1 MVEPRR
7 QLPPQIRP
15 VELAKRKGGRAVVRY
30 QLTVD
35 VGEINGQRKQFRK
48 RYPTEKAARAAL
60 DEIRG
65 QVAAGTYVA
74 PSKLTVVQACENWLA
89 GKRAADRA
97 ESTVDGYEE
106 KLSVV
111 ITELGDKQVQKL
123 TKRHLDD
130 LVIALRAGGLPA
142 PKGKARKP
150 WSPRSVNYLLGLLVS
165 ILESEQKQGHVVRNV
180 AKLVDRIDSDAK
192 PPDPLTEA
200 EVEKVLT
207 HIEGDRYAIAWHLA
221 LAGLRLGEICGLRW
235 SDIDLKANTL
245 AVENT
250 RLQRGKKHIEK
261 APKSRAGR
269 RELPL
274 PDHLIVELKATRKIQ
289 ATDRLKLGEAY
300 VASGYVVVNEAGE
313 ALTPN
318 AVESR
323 WARVLVAAE
332 VRHRRLHDAR
342 HTCGT
347 LMHLKGVPIA
357 LISAWLGH
365 ASKAFTMQ
373 TYVNPKPEALTLA
386 AQSFAQVV
394 TIRDNSG
401 S

>member
-1 MVEPRR
+1 MSETRR
-7 QLPPQIRP
+7 QLPPQIKT
-15 VELAKRKGGRAVVRY
+15 VELAKRKNGRAVVRY

-35 VGEINGQRKQFRK
+35 VGEIDGKRKQFRK
-48 RYPTEKAARAAL
+48 RYTTEKAARAAL

-74 PSKLTVVQACENWLA
+74 PDKLTVAQAVENWLA
-89 GKRAADRA
+89 GKRAVGRA
-97 ESTVDGYEE
+97 ESTVDGYTE

-111 ITELGDKQVQKL
+111 IAELGHVEVQKL
-123 TKRHLDD
+123 TKRQLDD
-130 LVIALRAGGLPA
+130 LVIALRAGGLPS
-142 PKGKARKP
+142 PTDKP
-150 WSPRSVNYLLGLLVS
+150 RRGWSPRSVNYLLGLLVA

-180 AKLVDRIDSDAK
+180 AALVDRIDSDAK
-192 PPDPLTEA
+192 PPDPLNEA
-200 EVEKVLT
+200 EVEKVLA
-207 HIEGDRYAIAWHLA
+207 HVEGDRYAIAWHLA
-221 LAGLRLGEICGLRW
+221 LAGMRLGEICGLRW
-235 SDIDLKANTL
+235 SDVDLKAKTL

-250 RLQRGKKHIEK
+250 RLQRGKKRIEK
-261 APKSRAGR
+261 APKSRASR

-274 PDHLIVELKATRKIQ
+274 PDHLTTVLKATRKLQ
-289 ATDRLKLGEAY
+289 AADRLKLGEAY
-300 VASGYVVVNEAGE
+300 LASGYVVANEAGE

-318 AVESR
+318 AVENR
-323 WARVLVAAE
+323 WARMLTAAG
-332 VRHRRLHDAR
+332 VRHHRLHDAR

-373 TYVNPKPEALTLA
+373 TYVNPQPEALAVA

>member
-1 MVEPRR
+1 MAEPRR
-7 QLPPQIRP
+7 QLPPQIKRIELDKRKNGRP
-15 VELAKRKGGRAVVRY
+15 VIRY

-35 VGEINGQRKQFRK
+35 VGEIDGQRKQFRK
-48 RYPTEKAARAAL
+48 RYPTEAAARDAL
-60 DEIRG
+60 DEVRG

-74 PSKLTVVQACENWLA
+74 PDRLTVAQACENWLA

-97 ESTVDGYEE
+97 ESTVDGYAE

-111 ITELGDKQVQKL
+111 IAELGDVEVQKL

-142 PKGKARKP
+142 PTGKPRKP
-150 WSPRSVNYLLGLLVS
+150 WGPRSVNYLLGLLVS
-165 ILESEQKQGHVVRNV
+165 MLESEQKQGHVVRNV
-180 AKLVDRIDSDAK
+180 AALVDRIDADAA
-192 PPDPLTEA
+192 PPDPLTES
-200 EVEKVLT
+200 EVERVLA
-207 HIEGDRYAIAWHLA
+207 HIEGDRFAIAWELA
-221 LAGLRLGEICGLRW
+221 LAGFRLGEICGLRW
-235 SDIDLKANTL
+235 SDVDLDAKTVTVA
-245 AVENT
+245 NT
-250 RLQRGKKHIEK
+250 RLQRGKKFIEK

-274 PDHLIVELKATRKIQ
+274 PDDLYAVFKSTRKTQ
-289 ATDRLKLGEAY
+289 AADRLRLGAAY
-300 VASGYVVVNEAGE
+300 QASGYVVVNEAGE

-323 WARVLVAAE
+323 WARVLNVAG

-347 LMHLKGVPIA
+347 LMHLRGVPIA

-373 TYVNPKPEALTLA
+373 TYVNPQPEALSIA
-386 AQSFAQVV
+386 AQSFKRVV
-394 TIRDNSG
+394 TNRDNSG

>member
-1 MVEPRR
+1 MAEPRR
-7 QLPPQIRP
+7 QLPPQIKP
-15 VELAKRKGGRAVVRY
+15 VELTKRKGGRAVVRY

-35 VGEINGQRKQFRK
+35 VGDINGQRKQFRK

-74 PSKLTVVQACENWLA
+74 PDKLTVAQACENWLA

-200 EVEKVLT
+200 EVENVLAY
-207 HIEGDRYAIAWHLA
+207 IEGDRYAIAWHLA

-323 WARVLVAAE
+323 WARVLVAAK

>member
-1 MVEPRR
+1 MSESRR
-7 QLPPQIRP
+7 QLPPQIKRIELEKRMNGRP
-15 VELAKRKGGRAVVRY
+15 VVRY

-35 VGEINGQRKQFRK
+35 VGEVDGQRKQFRK
-48 RYPTEKAARAAL
+48 RYATEKQARAKL

-65 QVAAGTYVA
+65 QVAAGTYVH
-74 PSKLTVVQACENWLA
+74 PSTRTVAQACEDWLA

-97 ESTVDGYEE
+97 ESTLDGYVE

-111 ITELGDKQVQKL
+111 VAELGDVEVQKL
-123 TKRHLDD
+123 TKRQLDD

-142 PKGKARKP
+142 PTGKSRKP

-165 ILESEQKQGHVVRNV
+165 MLESEQKQGHVVRNV
-180 AKLVDRIDSDAK
+180 AALVDRIGSEAK
-192 PPDPLTEA
+192 PPDPLSEA
-200 EVEKVLT
+200 EVEKVLA
-207 HIEGDRYAIAWHLA
+207 HIDGDRYAIAWHLA

-235 SDIDLKANTL
+235 SDVDLKASTIT
-245 AVENT
+245 VENT

-274 PDHLIVELKATRKIQ
+274 PDHLTTVFKAARKVQ
-289 ATDRLKLGEAY
+289 AADRLQLGEAY

-323 WARVLVAAE
+323 WARVLKAAG

-373 TYVNPKPEALTLA
+373 TYVNPRPDALAIA